1 MFLIDFE
8 FFFFLNQLNQQKWG
22 EYKPTRM
29 GISENGTF
37 VGNFHKSGRMVIQIM
52 KHDEVLS
59 TWVVGRYR
67 IHFFLVLFY

>member
-1 MFLIDFE
+1 M
-8 FFFFLNQLNQQKWG
+8 G

-37 VGNFHKSGRMVIQIM
+37 VRNFHESGRVVIQIM

-67 IHFFLVLFY
+67 IHFLGSILLNPNFGDHQEVY